1 MIKNYRDLIVW
12 QKSMELVTKVY
23 LVTKTFPKEEI
34 YGLMSQIRRSCV
46 SIPSNIAEGYGRY
59 STNDYLRFL
68 QVARGSLYELQT
80 QLEICHNLH
89 YLSKQTFEE
98 LFEQSRE
105 IERMLCSLIKKVGH
119 K

>member
-1 MIKNYRDLIVW
+1 
-12 QKSMELVTKVY
+12 MELVTKVY
-23 LVTKTFPKEEI
+23 VVTKTFPKEEI
-34 YGLMSQIRRSCV
+34 YGLMPQIRRSCV

-59 STNDYLRFL
+59 STNDYVRFL

-80 QLEICHNLH
+80 QLDIAHNLS
-89 YLSKQTFEE
+89 YVTKQRFEE

-105 IERMLCSLIKKVGH
+105 IERMLSGLVKKVGR